1 MKLGNLNGLEPY
13 PEVEDDYIDFMQ
25 YSVNRLEKEVRYLHR
40 KANKA
45 ERTINKFIR
54 WGDKNMSEAWS
65 TYEER
70 QERFTSW
77 QTLVNEWRE
86 YEEKDKEIVK
96 DKIVVAEKMIDR
108 LIEQGNIMALFLEV
122 AVPSRGNIEVAKW
135 NELVEEWEREKNEG

>member
-86 YEEKDKEIVK
+86 YEEK
-96 DKIVVAEKMIDR
+96 R
-108 LIEQGNIMALFLEV
+108 QRN
-122 AVPSRGNIEVAKW
+122 RQ
-135 NELVEEWEREKNEG
+135 R